1 MEQFAEL
8 AHALPAQLV
17 EAVVQVTQLGVLLE
31 AVEDGGKPLVVQ
43 VVILQDHSINQR
55 LIGALRQEELLQG

>member
-1 MEQFAEL
+1 MEQLAEL
-8 AHALPAQLV
+8 AHALAAQLV

-43 VVILQDHSINQR
+43 VIILQDHRINQ
-55 LIGALRQEELLQG
+55 